1 MVSLRYL
8 PAYAYALFAASITTA
23 APAPIASQAASSAT
37 AKTAVA
43 VGAVIDRC
51 TTPGTIAL
59 TFDDGPFQY
68 TADLLELL
76 SQNGAPATFFL
87 NGQNMGNIYDYAEV
101 VQRMHNE
108 GHQIASHTWS
118 HPYLTSLDYN
128 GIVSQMTQ
136 LENAFQEI
144 VGVKPA
150 YMRPPYLATNDVVL
164 GALADLGYHV
174 ISCSIDTKDYENDDP
189 SLIANSVNKFNAELN
204 AGGNIVLSHD
214 VHEQTVYT
222 LAQAMLNEIKAR
234 GLTPVTVAECLGDL
248 NGWYR

>member
-8 PAYAYALFAASITTA
+8 PTYAYALFTASISTA
-23 APAPIASQAASSAT
+23 APAPIVSQRAT
-37 AKTAVA
+37 ANTAVA

-59 TFDDGPFQY
+59 TFDDGPYQY
-68 TADLLELL
+68 TADLLDVLY
-76 SQNGAPATFFL
+76 QNGAPATFFL
-87 NGQNMGNIYDYAEV
+87 NGQNIGSIYDYADV
-101 VQRMHNE
+101 IQRMHSE

-128 GIVSQMTQ
+128 GVVSQMTQ
-136 LENAFQEI
+136 LEDALQNI

-150 YMRPPYLATNDVVL
+150 YMRPPYLATNDVAL
-164 GALADLGYHV
+164 GALGDLGYHV

-189 SLIANSVNKFNAELN
+189 SLIANSVNKFNGELN
-204 AGGNIVLSHD
+204 AGGSIVLSHD

-222 LAQAMLNEIKAR
+222 LAQAMLDEINAR
-234 GLTPVTVAECLGDL
+234 GLTPVTVAECLGDS
-248 NGWYR
+248 NGWYQ